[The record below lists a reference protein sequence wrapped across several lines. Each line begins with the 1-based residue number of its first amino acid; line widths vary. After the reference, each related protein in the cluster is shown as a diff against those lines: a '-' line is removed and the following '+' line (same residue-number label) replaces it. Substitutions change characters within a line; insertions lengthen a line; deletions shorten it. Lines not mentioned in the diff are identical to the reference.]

1 MNDFFRLYVETRP
14 ALHGLHFSF
23 VVEQIFPSSGSFG
36 PTFPSRGKA
45 LYVPTFPAQRIS
57 DNETAMMGQAE
68 QYNARFSIRAVREY
82 M

>member
-1 MNDFFRLYVETRP
+1 MRGKSAPHRMRKNVRISIRV
-14 ALHGLHFSF
+14 
-23 VVEQIFPSSGSFG
+23 PSSGSFG

>member
-1 MNDFFRLYVETRP
+1 MITTNTFSIRTNRGGASRP
-14 ALHGLHFSF
+14 LPVAGY
-23 VVEQIFPSSGSFG
+23 PSSGSLG

-45 LYVPTFPAQRIS
+45 LYVPTFPAQGIS
-57 DNETAMMGQAE
+57 DNEPAMMRQAE